1 MKLSI
6 VERIYCIA
14 ILNGYQ
20 GTIDVMKKVLDDAGK
35 LAISDKEKEEFDFKQ
50 DGNMV
55 TWNPKKEKEVE
66 IELSKDVKDFIYK
79 TIKEKEKEGKITF
92 EDKAAI
98 TLMEKL

>member
-35 LAISDKEKEEFDFKQ
+35 LAISDKEKE
-50 DGNMV
+50 GNMV